1 MWWLERSSFRDARGA
16 SEPGIQSQTHRAVD
30 PGFRP
35 SRLHRSAGMTARIVA
50 VVGLAGLTAGCFQ
63 PMYGD
68 YSVTGRPSIVGKMNA
83 VEVLPVDAPN
93 GTRLSRVGGVVRDD
107 LIFGLTGGGP
117 APPPAYRLTVKLT
130 SKQTQV
136 IVDIATARPDINY
149 YGIDATYTLL
159 EVATG
164 KTVVQGQTFSRV
176 SYNIPGEQQRF
187 AGDRGLR
194 NAEDRA
200 ARVIAESI
208 RNRLASYFVA
218 GT

>member
-1 MWWLERSSFRDARGA
+1 MWLPRPLTRLL
-16 SEPGIQSQTHRAVD
+16 AV
-30 PGFRP
+30 
-35 SRLHRSAGMTARIVA
+35 I
-50 VVGLAGLTAGCFQ
+50 GLAGLTAGCFQ

-68 YSVTGRPSIVGKMNA
+68 VSVTGSPSIVPKMKA
-83 VEVLPVDAPN
+83 VEVLPIDAPN

-107 LIFGLTGGGP
+107 LIFALAGGAATTG
-117 APPPAYRLTVKLT
+117 AYRLNVRLT

-136 IVDIATARPDINY
+136 IIDIASARPDINY
-149 YGIDATYTLL
+149 YGIDATFTLL

-164 KTVVQGQTFSRV
+164 KTVMQGQTFSRV

-187 AGDRGLR
+187 VGERGLR
-194 NAEDRA
+194 DAEDRA
-200 ARVIAESI
+200 AKVIAESI